1 MKYKRVCNLIGRY
14 RDKELSAAERSE
26 FESHLA
32 TCEYC
37 RTTMSLL
44 NNVASLMRAEELHP
58 VDLADRIARQAFRKE
73 LSWDSEII
81 SWLRPGPALA
91 ALSLILILFSFL
103 FMMPGNMRMSTYSE
117 YDKLMDEAAETSD
130 LGVSSPQAQNNS
142 ELVFWLEQE
151 GTPSD

>member
-1 MKYKRVCNLIGRY
+1 MKYKRACSLIDRY

-32 TCEYC
+32 TCEHC

-44 NNVASLMRAEELHP
+44 NNVASLMKAEEVQPL
-58 VDLADRIARQAFRKE
+58 DLADRIARQAFRKE

-91 ALSLILILFSFL
+91 ALTLMLVLFSFL
-103 FMMPGNMRMSTYSE
+103 FMMPGNMRVSTYSE

-130 LGVSSPQAQNNS
+130 LGISSPQAQNSS

>member
-1 MKYKRVCNLIGRY
+1 MKYKRVCTLIGKY
-14 RDKELSAAERSE
+14 RDKELNAAERSE

-32 TCEYC
+32 ACEYC

-44 NNVASLMRAEELHP
+44 NNVASLMRAEEVQPL
-58 VDLADRIARQAFRKE
+58 DMANRIVRQAFRKE

-91 ALSLILILFSFL
+91 ALTLMLVLFSFL
-103 FMMPGNMRMSTYSE
+103 FMMPGNMRVSTYSE

-130 LGVSSPQAQNNS
+130 LGVSSPQAQNGS